1 MVQGT
6 DSMIASE
13 RLLYVLAAE
22 LRCTCKG
29 FEPRTVLTTEL
40 SSRRRRV
47 LTGDVTGLPAGTHNH
62 EGGGG
67 GGFTYND

>member
-1 MVQGT
+1 MYLQGIRT
-6 DSMIASE
+6 GDPSHG
-13 RLLYVLAAE
+13 
-22 LRCTCKG
+22 C
-29 FEPRTVLTTEL
+29 RTVLTTEL

-67 GGFTYND
+67 GGGLHTMTS